1 MFFSDKEILEIKKS
15 FDILNSNI
23 KNYPSFFQEKISSDD
38 ELSK

>member
-23 KNYPSFFQEKISSDD
+23 KNYPSFFSREDIF
-38 ELSK
+38 